1 MASYSYA
8 PRDHRKQETCATESQ
23 AKAGAPL
30 SALLFAGHST
40 LAAALLQITDSGL
53 ASADIEPVQAET
65 GQYRLYRAM
74 L

>member
-1 MASYSYA
+1 MAGYSYA
-8 PRDHRKQETCATESQ
+8 PGDHRRQETGATESQ

-40 LAAALLQITDSGL
+40 LAAALLQITDSGPV
-53 ASADIEPVQAET
+53 SADIEPVQIET
-65 GQYRLYRAM
+65 VQYRLYRAM